1 MRHIEACFARSKSLR
16 SNAGTKPHRVA
27 RRDFIILVPN
37 FEEHQDRTSGQ
48 IVPRGRIWHFRG
60 PRK

>member
-1 MRHIEACFARSKSLR
+1 MRHIEACFARSKALC

-48 IVPRGRIWHFRG
+48 IVPRGRMWHFRG